1 MWFLFVFLYKMI
13 VIIVFNINCII
24 DFIVKLEMV
33 RFMNN
38 FFKVLGNDDVFYR
51 VWIISR
57 FLRVVMKENVKVKM

>member
-1 MWFLFVFLYKMI
+1 MI